1 MAQPEARELVL
12 FDFDGTMVR
21 LATDYP
27 TLRADLER
35 LAEEAGISA
44 NGSTIYGLSLSL
56 ADDPR
61 ADETVSRAELVGLA
75 QGEEV
80 DAGVRLY
87 RRYVESGAEVAI
99 VTHNSRKVVEEFFRT
114 RNLPF
119 PAEIFD
125 REALGAVKAESSMLP
140 EYIEGA
146 RSVIVVGD
154 SDYDRELAEK
164 LHASFVDV
172 ADELRAYYEGRA
184 RELDE
189 LAVTYEHPAPYKRFF
204 YGTRF
209 HAVLD
214 ALDPQPGDEI
224 LEVGC
229 GSGYYTRELVLRG
242 ARLTAT
248 EFAPSALAQAR
259 RNVGELAAKVDFRLE
274 DAQRLTLEDER
285 FDKVLLSE
293 VIEHVPDP
301 ERAVAEA
308 ARVLRPGGLLVASTP
323 SRFSPLNLAYGVK
336 RRIRRY
342 AFNEHLHEFT
352 PGSFRRLAERHLD
365 LESLRF
371 ANFVLPYP
379 ADELYLRLGSPG
391 LRLLERFER
400 GFARAPLLRRLGWT
414 MIARARKPSP

>member
-1 MAQPEARELVL
+1 MAQQEARELVL

-27 TLRADLER
+27 RLRADLER
-35 LAEEAGISA
+35 LAEEAGIST
-44 NGSTIYGLSLSL
+44 NGSTIYGLSLRL

-61 ADETVSRAELVGLA
+61 ADETVSRAELTGLA
-75 QGEEV
+75 KGEEV
-80 DAGVRLY
+80 EAGVELY
-87 RRYVESGAEVAI
+87 RRYAESGAEVAI
-99 VTHNSRKVVEEFFRT
+99 VTHNSREVVEEFFRS
-114 RNLPF
+114 RDLPV
-119 PAEIFD
+119 ATEIFD
-125 REALGAVKAESSMLP
+125 RRALGAVKAESTALP
-140 EYIEGA
+140 EYAQGA
-146 RSVIVVGD
+146 ESVIVVGD
-154 SDYDRELAEK
+154 SDYDRELAQT
-164 LHASFVDV
+164 LRASFVDV
-172 ADELRAYYEGRA
+172 ADGLRAYYESRA

-189 LAVTYEHPAPYKRFF
+189 LGVTYEHPEAYKRFF
-204 YGTRF
+204 YGARF

-214 ALDPQPGDEI
+214 AVDPQPSDEI

-242 ARLTAT
+242 AKLTAT
-248 EFAPSALAQAR
+248 EYAPSPLAQAK
-259 RNVGELAAKVDFRLE
+259 RNVGELAAKVEFVLE
-274 DAQRLTLEDER
+274 DAQRLTFDDMR

-293 VIEHVPDP
+293 VIEHVPEP

-352 PGSFRRLAERHLD
+352 PGSFQRLLARHLEV
-365 LESLRF
+365 ESLEF

-379 ADELYLRLGSPG
+379 ADELYMRIGSPG
-391 LRLLERFER
+391 LGLIERVER
-400 GFARAPLLRRLGWT
+400 GLARAPLLRRLGWT
-414 MIARARKPSP
+414 MIARARKPSS

>member
-1 MAQPEARELVL
+1 MAEQEGRELVL

-27 TLRADLER
+27 RLRADLER
-35 LAEEAGISA
+35 LAEEAGISG
-44 NGSTIYGLSLSL
+44 NGSTIYGLSLRL

-61 ADETVSRAELVGLA
+61 ADEIVSRAELTGLA
-75 QGEEV
+75 KGEVIE
-80 DAGVRLY
+80 AGLGLY
-87 RRYVESGAEVAI
+87 RRYAESGAKVAI
-99 VTHNSRKVVEEFFRT
+99 VTHNSREVVEEFFRA
-114 RNLPF
+114 RDLPV

-125 REALGAVKAESSMLP
+125 RRALGAVKAESTTLP
-140 EYIEGA
+140 AFVQAAE
-146 RSVIVVGD
+146 SVIVVGD
-154 SDYDRELAEK
+154 SDYDRELARK

-189 LAVTYEHPAPYKRFF
+189 LAVTYEHPEPYKRFF
-204 YGTRF
+204 YGARF
-209 HAVLD
+209 HAVIA

-242 ARLTAT
+242 AKLTAT
-248 EFAPSALAQAR
+248 EYAPSALAQAK

-274 DAQRLTLEDER
+274 DAQRLTLEDAR

-293 VIEHVPDP
+293 VIEHVPEP
-301 ERAVAEA
+301 ERAIAEA
-308 ARVLRPGGLLVASTP
+308 VRVLRPGGLLVASTP

-352 PGSFRRLAERHLD
+352 PGAFQRLLERHLEFEA
-365 LESLRF
+365 LEF

-379 ADELYLRLGSPG
+379 ADELYLRIGSPG
-391 LRLLERFER
+391 LGLIEGLER
-400 GFARAPLLRRLGWT
+400 GLARAPLLRRLGWT
-414 MIARARKPSP
+414 MIARARKLSP